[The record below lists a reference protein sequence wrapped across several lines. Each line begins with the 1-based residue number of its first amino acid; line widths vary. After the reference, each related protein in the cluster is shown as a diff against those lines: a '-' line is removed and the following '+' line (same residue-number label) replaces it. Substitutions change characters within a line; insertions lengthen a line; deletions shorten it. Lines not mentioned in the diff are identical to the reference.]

1 MRWLQQP
8 HVRAFWDDGRRDV
21 AAVRAHYFRPG
32 QNVLGSI
39 FSVDGRAAGFIQR
52 QHITPGHGLFAWAAM
67 NGETWGIDMMI
78 GNAGLAGQGL
88 GAQVIRAFVEA
99 LRAERP
105 ALRRVLIDPA
115 SENTRAIRA
124 YAKAEFLPL
133 AVLESEAGPV
143 DLMRLDLPDGLDLA
157 ALPSVRCQS

>member
-1 MRWLQQP
+1 
-8 HVRAFWDDGRRDV
+8 
-21 AAVRAHYFRPG
+21 
-32 QNVLGSI
+32 
-39 FSVDGRAAGFIQR
+39 
-52 QHITPGHGLFAWAAM
+52 M
-67 NGETWGIDMMI
+67 NGETWEIDMMI
-78 GNAGLAGQGL
+78 GDAELTGQGL
-88 GAQVIRAFVEA
+88 GAQVIWAFVEA

-124 YAKAEFLPL
+124 YAKAGFLPL

-157 ALPSVRCQS
+157 AFPSVRCQS